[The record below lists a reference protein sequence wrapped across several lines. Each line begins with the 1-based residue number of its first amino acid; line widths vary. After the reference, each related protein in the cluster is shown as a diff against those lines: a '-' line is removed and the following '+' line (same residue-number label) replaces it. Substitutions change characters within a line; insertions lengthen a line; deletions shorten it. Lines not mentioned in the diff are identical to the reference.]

1 MLLPH
6 LGAAWKLA
14 RWIVRNEQD
23 AEDVLQEA
31 FARAF
36 RFGAGFSGHHPRGWL
51 LRIVRNTAYRF
62 LEQNRMREST
72 PEFDET
78 LHTEAC
84 TDARPADSPEV
95 LLLRSTQ
102 RRLLSEAVEALPAL
116 FREVLVLRE
125 AEGLSYKEIG
135 SVVGIPI
142 GTVMSRL
149 SRARRLLQAALRDP
163 DQSWRSA

>member
-1 MLLPH
+1 MPH

-14 RWIVRNEQD
+14 RWIVRNDQD

-36 RFGAGFSGHHPRGWL
+36 RFCDGFSGHHPRGWL
-51 LRIVRNTAYRF
+51 LRIVRNSAYRF

-72 PEFDET
+72 AEFDET

-84 TDARPADSPEV
+84 PEAQPADSPEG

-102 RRLLSEAVEALPAL
+102 RRLLSEAVEALPTL

-135 SVVGIPI
+135 SVVGVPI

-149 SRARRLLQAALRDP
+149 SRARRHLQITCRRLELRPAAR
-163 DQSWRSA
+163 